1 MARFLKKRRHKA
13 GQSPGAIVFVGERK
27 IETPRLRVMDFD
39 AEGVREAAPEDSSG
53 LAYYS
58 RLSSTSWVNVDG
70 VHDAQL
76 LREMGEAF
84 AIPSLVLEDIANTGQ
99 RPVFEAFP
107 DVLFVSLKMLSLAED
122 ALTVRAEQL
131 SAVLTPTCVLTFQE
145 RPGTIFEPVR
155 ERIRRPS
162 GRLRRL
168 GPTYLLYALLDC
180 VFENALRVVETL
192 GERIEDLEDDVL
204 SDPGPELVETLTT
217 ARREMAYVRKA
228 VRPAREVVLRM
239 LRSDSDLIPE
249 SVTPYLRDLRDMAEQ
264 TVDVV
269 EVYREMLGD
278 HLAAYNMA
286 VANRLNDVMKF
297 LTIFSTIFIPLSFLA
312 GVYGMNFDVMPE
324 LHTRYGYFILLGIMG
339 TVAAGMLVYFRY
351 RKWL

>member
-1 MARFLKKRRHKA
+1 
-13 GQSPGAIVFVGERK
+13 
-27 IETPRLRVMDFD
+27 
-39 AEGVREAAPEDSSG
+39 
-53 LAYYS
+53 
-58 RLSSTSWVNVDG
+58 
-70 VHDAQL
+70 
-76 LREMGEAF
+76 
-84 AIPSLVLEDIANTGQ
+84 
-99 RPVFEAFP
+99 
-107 DVLFVSLKMLSLAED
+107 
-122 ALTVRAEQL
+122 
-131 SAVLTPTCVLTFQE
+131 
-145 RPGTIFEPVR
+145 
-155 ERIRRPS
+155 
-162 GRLRRL
+162 
-168 GPTYLLYALLDC
+168 

-192 GERIEDLEDDVL
+192 GERIEDLEDEVL
-204 SDPGPELVETLTT
+204 SDPGPELLETLTA

-228 VRPAREVVLRM
+228 VRPAREVVLKM
-239 LRSDSDLIPE
+239 LRSDSDLVPE
-249 SVTPYLRDLRDMAEQ
+249 SVIPYLRDLRDMAEQ